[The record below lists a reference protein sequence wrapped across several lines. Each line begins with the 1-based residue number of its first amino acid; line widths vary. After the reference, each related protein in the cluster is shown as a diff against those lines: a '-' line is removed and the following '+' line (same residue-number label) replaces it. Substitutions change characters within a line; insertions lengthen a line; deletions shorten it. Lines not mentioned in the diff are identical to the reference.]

1 MGLVLAGLLLGLMA
15 SIALTGMMK
24 TLLFEVQPTDPVTFV
39 GVSLVL
45 ALAALIA
52 CYLPARKALKVDPLM
67 ALRRE

>member
-1 MGLVLAGLLLGLMA
+1 MA

-45 ALAALIA
+45 AMAALIA
-52 CYLPARKALKVDPLM
+52 CYLPARKALRVDPLM

>member
-1 MGLVLAGLLLGLMA
+1 
-15 SIALTGMMK
+15 MK